1 MHFQSQTEI
10 EVKEIYEASK
20 RQLVVDCRRL
30 GDQQQWYVCTMSV
43 WAPQTTLLFVA
54 VLVEPSLTVA
64 KDAKA
69 SAHGRVYSSSVS
81 ASELSS
87 VSPPLSVSEKFV
99 CQ

>member
-1 MHFQSQTEI
+1 M
-10 EVKEIYEASK
+10 
-20 RQLVVDCRRL
+20 
-30 GDQQQWYVCTMSV
+30 VCTMSV
-43 WAPQTTLLFVA
+43 WAPRTALLFVA
-54 VLVEPSLTVA
+54 VLVESSLTVA

-69 SAHGRVYSSSVS
+69 SAPRRAYSSSVS